1 MTLAGG
7 FTRPLSRRE
16 AASRDGPVYA
26 PRVSD
31 QEIRDVLDAYAAT
44 VHARD
49 VEGHVGLYDDEVH
62 LFDAWEEFEAR
73 GNDALLA
80 GTEQWFGSLGEE
92 RVRVTFDDVTI
103 VADGDV
109 GLVHAAVIFAAET
122 EGGERLRAMK
132 NRFTF
137 GLRRDGRWRIVHQHS
152 SLPISMETMTAVPP
166 PA

>member
-1 MTLAGG
+1 M
-7 FTRPLSRRE
+7 SE
-16 AASRDGPVYA
+16 
-26 PRVSD
+26 

-49 VEGHVGLYDDEVH
+49 VDGHVGLYDDDVH

-73 GNDALLA
+73 GKEALRA
-80 GTEQWFGSLGEE
+80 ATEQWFGSLGEE
-92 RVRVTFDDVTI
+92 RVRVTFDDAIV

-109 GLVHAAVIFAAET
+109 GFVHAAVVFAAET
-122 EGGERLRAMK
+122 ASGERVRAMR

-152 SLPISMETMTAVPP
+152 SLPISMVTMTAVPP

>member
-1 MTLAGG
+1 
-7 FTRPLSRRE
+7 
-16 AASRDGPVYA
+16 
-26 PRVSD
+26 VSA

-73 GNDALLA
+73 GKDALRA
-80 GTEQWFGSLGEE
+80 ATEQWFGSLGEE
-92 RVRVTFDDVTI
+92 RVRVTFDDLTV
-103 VADGDV
+103 VVDGDV
-109 GLVHAAVIFAAET
+109 GFAHAGVVFAAET
-122 EGGERLRAMK
+122 DSGERLRAMT

-137 GLRRDGRWRIVHQHS
+137 GLRRDGRWRIAHQHS